1 MCPAE
6 LGVGL
11 LGKAGMRFDKVF
23 VGWFAIVHGFL
34 PDLILITIAISLPG
48 YCMLFF
54 KEFILEVIA
63 QGPRK
68 LQGY

>member
-1 MCPAE
+1 
-6 LGVGL
+6 
-11 LGKAGMRFDKVF
+11 MRFDKVL

-54 KEFILEVIA
+54 KEFMIEEIA
-63 QGPRK
+63 RGPRK